1 MAFSVNAA
9 GPRSRSEGNAALTIA
24 SVSIASDMSASGKV
38 AGCLVTETGMV
49 GNLIPIEPMMA
60 SEDIFAECEVD
71 CNTRFQLRAH
81 SGILML
87 KLHGALGRRNRT
99 RGNCQYLRP

>member
-60 SEDIFAECEVD
+60 SEDIIATLDF
-71 CNTRFQLRAH
+71 
-81 SGILML
+81 S
-87 KLHGALGRRNRT
+87 
-99 RGNCQYLRP
+99 

>member
-9 GPRSRSEGNAALTIA
+9 GPRSKSEGNAALAIA
-24 SVSIASDMSASGKV
+24 SVSIASDMSASGRV

-49 GNLIPIEPMMA
+49 GNLVPIEPMMP
-60 SEDIFAECEVD
+60 SEDVFAECEVD
-71 CNTRFQLRAH
+71 RNTPFQLRAH

-87 KLHGALGRRNRT
+87 KLHGVVGRRNRT
-99 RGNCQYLRP
+99 RGNCQHLQP

>member
-1 MAFSVNAA
+1 MIFSVDVS
-9 GPRSRSEGNAALTIA
+9 GPRSRSEGNAALAIA

-60 SEDIFAECEVD
+60 SDDVLKVSEKLVA
-71 CNTRFQLRAH
+71 
-81 SGILML
+81 ILDFS
-87 KLHGALGRRNRT
+87 
-99 RGNCQYLRP
+99 